1 MVPVLGSARLRMRRY
16 LPWLVVSLALGSSAT
31 FSLVAHAQ
39 NHEEEGEESEKPS
52 QAPAAPTA
60 SAGAHRPPGAA
71 AVLPVRVPMKDGM
84 VRLAGATF
92 TMGSSD
98 KKSAPNEQPARR
110 ATVKP
115 FWLDRTEVT
124 VGAYRNCVDRK
135 ACPAPKDVSVQ
146 CTYRLGDADL
156 PINCVRFVDA
166 EAYCRFVAKRLP
178 REAEWEYAARGTH
191 AIRYPW
197 GTGATSCVTA
207 ATLRS
212 EASGRTCTGDRP
224 AKVGTHG
231 TGASPF
237 GILDLAGNVEEWVE
251 DFYAESL
258 KVGAPP
264 SGASHVLRGGS
275 WLLPPSFARTT
286 ARNWGS
292 AAEAGPS
299 VGFRCARDEGW
310 GAP

>member
-1 MVPVLGSARLRMRRY
+1 MSRSRLPARFGAA
-16 LPWLVVSLALGSSAT
+16 LPLFIACIAVAT
-31 FSLVAHAQ
+31 LSRAQ
-39 NHEEEGEESEKPS
+39 NHEEEGEESEKPVPS
-52 QAPAAPTA
+52 ATAAPHKPAAPMA
-60 SAGAHRPPGAA
+60 LP
-71 AVLPVRVPMKDGM
+71 PVRVPMKDGM
-84 VRLAGATF
+84 VRIAGATF

-124 VGAYRNCVDRK
+124 VGAYRNCVLRR
-135 ACPAPKDVSVQ
+135 ACAAPKETSVQ

-156 PINCVRFVDA
+156 PVNCVRFVDA
-166 EAYCRFVAKRLP
+166 DAYCRFVSKRLP

-191 AIRYPW
+191 AVRYPW
-197 GTGATSCVTA
+197 GTSSTSCVTA

-224 AKVGTHG
+224 AKVGTHASG
-231 TGASPF
+231 VSPF

-264 SGASHVLRGGS
+264 SGSSHVLRGGS

>member
-1 MVPVLGSARLRMRRY
+1 MLTAG
-16 LPWLVVSLALGSSAT
+16 LALAT
-31 FSLVAHAQ
+31 LAHAQ
-39 NHEEEGEESEKPS
+39 AHPEEEGEESEKP
-52 QAPAAPTA
+52 APTA
-60 SAGAHRPPGAA
+60 SAAPAHKAPAA
-71 AVLPVRVPMKDGM
+71 AAPARVPMKDGM

-98 KKSAPNEQPARR
+98 RKSAPNEQPARR

-124 VGAYRNCVDRK
+124 VGAYRNCVDRR

-146 CTYRLGDADL
+146 CTYRLGDSEL

-166 EAYCRFVAKRLP
+166 EAYCRFVSKRLP

-191 AIRYPW
+191 AVRYPW
-197 GTGATSCVTA
+197 GTSSTSCVTA

-224 AKVGTHG
+224 AKVGTHA

-299 VGFRCARDEGW
+299 VGFRCARDDGW
-310 GAP
+310 VAP